1 MNDLG
6 PRIRVFLLVGNRIL
20 REALGRILQKR
31 LDLFVAGQSTEFS
44 NMAALIAQSEA
55 DVILMDSATTPPL
68 NLELVHR
75 ACHLCPTVRVLMIG
89 MDADE
94 ATFLSA
100 VRAGVSGYLL
110 DEASAMEVVA
120 AIRAVSQ
127 GEAVCPPQLCL
138 ALFKTVARAGSSVP
152 SVRRLGH
159 GLTRRQQELIPMIAQ
174 GLTNK
179 EIASHLNLSEQTI
192 KNHIHRM
199 LRKVGANDRLEVVER
214 MGVQD
219 FAISTP
225 RFASRTPM
233 RSPGGLEPQ

>member
-1 MNDLG
+1 MKLATQKFVGRGIQVNDPS
-6 PRIRVFLLVGNRIL
+6 PRIRVFFLVGSRIL
-20 REALGRILQKR
+20 REALRRILQKR
-31 LDLFVAGQSTEFS
+31 PDMHVAGESTEFS

-55 DVILMDSATTPPL
+55 DVILMDSVTAPPL

-75 ACHLCPTVRVLMIG
+75 TSHLCPTVRVLMIG

-100 VRAGVSGYLL
+100 VCAGVTGYLL
-110 DEASAMEVVA
+110 NEASALEVVA

-127 GEAVCPPQLCL
+127 GEAVCPPQLCS
-138 ALFKTVARAGSSVP
+138 ALFKTVARAGSFVP
-152 SVRRLGH
+152 SLGRVGQ

-179 EIASHLNLSEQTI
+179 EIASHLNLSEQTV

-199 LRKVGANDRLEVVER
+199 LRKVGANDRLQVVELAR
-214 MGVQD
+214 VQEL
-219 FAISTP
+219 AN
-225 RFASRTPM
+225 
-233 RSPGGLEPQ
+233 